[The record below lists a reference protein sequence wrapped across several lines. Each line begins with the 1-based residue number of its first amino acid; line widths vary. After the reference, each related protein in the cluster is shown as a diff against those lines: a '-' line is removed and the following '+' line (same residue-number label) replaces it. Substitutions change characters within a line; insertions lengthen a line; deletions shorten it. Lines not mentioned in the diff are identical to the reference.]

1 MTGPLDGR
9 TVVITGASSG
19 IGRIAAR
26 ELHDRGA
33 DVVVVGRDPE
43 RTRGIAAELGARHV
57 LADMDR
63 LDEVRALGRPS
74 WRRARGSTC
83 SPSTP
88 AASCRGAP

>member
-9 TVVITGASSG
+9 TVVITGARSG

-43 RTRGIAAELGARHV
+43 LTRGIAPVLGGRHLLAR
-57 LADMDR
+57 LDR
-63 LDEVRALGRPS
+63 LDAVRRPGGDLPEPCP
-74 WRRARGSTC
+74 R
-83 SPSTP
+83 
-88 AASCRGAP
+88 